1 MKRAHVVS
9 VATCLLAVMA
19 LPAQAVLL
27 RYNPKVGVATKHKF
41 TMAGRTEVTAPG
53 MPEAMQMEMEA
64 VMHSVQKALSET
76 ADTVRVETRLLDS
89 NVKMTMGGQTHAQ
102 PVPEIKIVAK
112 IDRRGR
118 TVKVEEADMG
128 DSAVSPQMMAGGPET
143 WGNWSSFSAFPE
155 KDVKAGAKW
164 SDELSMGSVPGME
177 GMTIKS
183 TSEVLALT
191 TFQGRK
197 CAKMRTV
204 FEAPLDFDLS
214 EMAGTE
220 AAGMEGSMEGLMNG
234 TMLWYYDYENSVY
247 AYAEG
252 TIGMSMSMDMGEAMG
267 GSSSTK
273 MVMNMKMTLAK

>member
-1 MKRAHVVS
+1 MKRAYVVS
-9 VATCLLAVMA
+9 LATCLLAVMV

-41 TMAGRTEVTAPG
+41 TMAGRTDVTAPG
-53 MPEAMQMEMEA
+53 MAEPMRMEMEA

-76 ADTVRVETRLLDS
+76 ADAVKVETRLLDS
-89 NVKMTMGGQTHAQ
+89 NIKMTVAGQAQ
-102 PVPEIKIVAK
+102 TQPIPEIKMVAQM
-112 IDRRGR
+112 DRRGR

-128 DSAVSPQMMAGGPET
+128 DLAGASQMMGGGPET
-143 WGNWSSFSAFPE
+143 WGNWASFSAFPE

-164 SDELSMGSVPGME
+164 SDELSLASVPGMQ

-197 CAKMRTV
+197 CVKMRTV
-204 FEAPLDFDLS
+204 FEAPLDLDLS
-214 EMAGTE
+214 EMAGPGTE
-220 AAGMEGSMEGLMNG
+220 GVEGSMEGLMNG

-252 TIGMSMSMDMGEAMG
+252 TIAMSMSMDMGEAMG
-267 GSSSTK
+267 GSSTTK
-273 MVMNMKMTLAK
+273 MAMNMKMTLVQ